1 MQPLFKSTSAAD
13 AEVSRRALEATEQI
27 IEEMGAEIHDDLIQR
42 LSILRLYLDRLDRAK
57 GDPVTTDALITSMNA
72 DFLDVVESVRR
83 ISRRLLPTNPAT
95 DSLENRLRT
104 LCQNMERPGAGT
116 IHYSQ
121 TGDEPPIPAR
131 DSIHLY
137 RIVQELIHNAFKH
150 SSAWHVDIRIE
161 WKGPNLII
169 EVEDDGVAFSKVN
182 DYIQTLNV
190 KNNTLRMRSS
200 LLQAP
205 IAYGRGKRG
214 LLAHLTYRAN
224 NH

>member
-1 MQPLFKSTSAAD
+1 MLPLFKSTSAAD

-57 GDPVTTDALITSMNA
+57 GDPVTTDSLITSMNA

-104 LCQNMERPGAGT
+104 LCQNMERPG
-116 IHYSQ
+116 IIRYSQ
-121 TGDEPPIPAR
+121 TGSEPPIPSR
-131 DSIHLY
+131 DSIHIY

-161 WKGPNLII
+161 WKGPSLII
-169 EVEDDGVAFSKVN
+169 EVEDDGVAFSKVD
-182 DYIQTLNV
+182 DYIQTLKV

-214 LLAHLTYRAN
+214 LLAHLSYRVN
-224 NH
+224 NR